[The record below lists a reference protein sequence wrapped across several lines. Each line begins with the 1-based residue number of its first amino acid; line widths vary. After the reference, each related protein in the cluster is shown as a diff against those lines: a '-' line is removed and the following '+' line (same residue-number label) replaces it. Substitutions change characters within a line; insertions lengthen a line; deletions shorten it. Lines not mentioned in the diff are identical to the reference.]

1 MSCGKLLNTLT
12 RSLFR
17 SSLGVL
23 ATTALVL
30 QSGCAGLQLT
40 PIQLTE
46 QKPSNVALYFQ
57 ARTGSGDPASGIA
70 ADQFRIYEDR
80 QLVSLDDSKQ
90 TLLNPNLFAAYY
102 TVLLVDAS
110 GIATDDPMAEA
121 IGQAAN
127 AFAARIDK
135 VQKLAVYAF
144 DGGPDLYPIVSFGD
158 SPESAE
164 SKARSL
170 ASFKPKDPS
179 SNLNG
184 AIVGALA
191 ELDDALGKAS
201 QPLRVGTLVVFA
213 AGADRAGRV
222 STDSMLQ
229 RVHSKP
235 YDIFA
240 IGLSPKI
247 TDGQL
252 RSIGNGGEAMAADK
266 TALGKAFDDIAAKV
280 EGGSSSYYL
289 LSYCSPSR
297 AGKHEVRVEAT
308 VVDLKTK
315 GEQTGSLRGDFD
327 ATGFGPGCDPKT
339 PPTFEA
345 IQPGGPAATLEHGD
359 KNKEEIKKE
368 EPKKEEPKKES
379 PRKEER
385 KQETRGEKK
394 PAFRAVLR
402 PAPTPQAPAPV
413 PPPPVSPPASP
424 PPPPATPDFNP

>member
-1 MSCGKLLNTLT
+1 VTCGRLLSTVT

-17 SSLGVL
+17 SLLGVL
-23 ATTALVL
+23 ATTGLVL

-40 PIQLTE
+40 PIQLT
-46 QKPSNVALYFQ
+46 QQNPSNVALYFQ

-70 ADQFRIYEDR
+70 AEQFRIYEDSH
-80 QLVSLDDSKQ
+80 LVSLDESKQ
-90 TLLNPNLFAAYY
+90 TLLNPDLFAAYY
-102 TVLLVDAS
+102 TILLVDVS
-110 GIATDDPMAEA
+110 GDATDDPMAEA

-135 VQKLAVYAF
+135 VQKLSVYAF
-144 DGGPDLYPIVSFGD
+144 DGGPDLYPIVSFFD

-201 QPLRVGTLVVFA
+201 QPLRFGTLVVFA

-229 RVHSKP
+229 RVRSKP

-240 IGLSPKI
+240 IGLGPKI
-247 TDGQL
+247 TDEQL
-252 RSIGNGGEAMAADK
+252 RSIATSGRAMAADK
-266 TALGKAFDDIAAKV
+266 TFLGKAFDDVAAKV
-280 EGGSSSYYL
+280 EGGSKSYYL

-308 VVDLKTK
+308 VVDPKTK

-339 PPTFEA
+339 PPAFDA
-345 IQPGGPAATLEHGD
+345 IQAGGPAATTEHGD
-359 KNKEEIKKE
+359 KNKEEMKKE
-368 EPKKEEPKKES
+368 ELKKES
-379 PRKEER
+379 PRKEEK
-385 KQETRGEKK
+385 KQETKGEKK
-394 PAFRAVLR
+394 PAARVVVR
-402 PAPTPQAPAPV
+402 PAPTPQAPALPT
-413 PPPPVSPPASP
+413 PRPPPVSPLPAPAPP
-424 PPPPATPDFNP
+424 PPPPAAPDFNP

>member
-1 MSCGKLLNTLT
+1 VSYARLLNTLT

-23 ATTALVL
+23 ATIGLVL

-40 PIQLTE
+40 PIQLTQ

-70 ADQFRIYEDR
+70 ADQFRVYEDR

-102 TVLLVDAS
+102 TVLLVDVS
-110 GIATDDPMAEA
+110 GTATDDPMAEA

-135 VQKLAVYAF
+135 VQKLGVYAF
-144 DGGPDLYPIVSFGD
+144 DGGPDLYPIVSFVD

-184 AIVGALA
+184 AIVSALA
-191 ELDDALGKAS
+191 ELDEALGKAS
-201 QPLRVGTLVVFA
+201 QPLRFGTLVVFA

-222 STDSMLQ
+222 SADSMLQ
-229 RVHSKP
+229 RVRSEP

-247 TDGQL
+247 TDEQL
-252 RSIGNGGEAMAADK
+252 RPIGRSGKAMAADK
-266 TALGKAFDDIAAKV
+266 TALGKAFDDVAERV
-280 EGGSSSYYL
+280 EGGSRSYYL

-308 VVDLKTK
+308 VVDPKTK

-339 PPTFEA
+339 PPAFEA
-345 IQPGGPAATLEHGD
+345 IQPGGPAATIERGD
-359 KNKEEIKKE
+359 KNTEEIKKE
-368 EPKKEEPKKES
+368 EPKKEL

-385 KQETRGEKK
+385 KQETRVEKK
-394 PAFRAVLR
+394 PAARGVVR
-402 PAPTPQAPAPV
+402 PAPPPQAPAVASP
-413 PPPPVSPPASP
+413 PPPPVSPPAP
-424 PPPPATPDFNP
+424 PPRPPPATPDFNP